1 MNSEEAF
8 EKSPY
13 FSTKHSTYFEV
24 YDELLES
31 YKGRDLTFVE
41 IGVLSGGSLFMWREF
56 FGPGARIIGIDINPT
71 AKKWESFGFE
81 IWVGDQSDPSFWAN
95 FIAEVGPLDVVLDD
109 GGHTYKQQITTAI
122 NLLPAVS
129 DGGLL
134 IVEDTHTSYMS
145 GYGNRKFSLM
155 RWTFRLMDAINSRFS
170 GLKGVSP
177 GHISNLVWKIS
188 TYESIV
194 GYHVDQRKS
203 RIVSKVSNNL
213 GHRDDAIDLRNTLDN
228 HAFSNLLKLGRPV
241 AFVLKNRFIAALY
254 VNLVKLGRLES
265 LELKRLF
272 RSVE

>member
-8 EKSPY
+8 EKSPF
-13 FSTKHSTYFEV
+13 FSTKHSTYFDV
-24 YDELLES
+24 YDDLLES
-31 YKGRDLTFVE
+31 YKGRSITFVE

-56 FGPGARIIGIDINPT
+56 FGPGARIIGIDINPK

-81 IWVGDQSDPSFWAN
+81 IWIGDQADPSFWTN
-95 FIAEVGPLDVVLDD
+95 FIAQVGPLDVVLDD
-109 GGHTYKQQITTAI
+109 GGHTYKQQITTAV

-145 GYGNRKFSLM
+145 SYGNRAFSFM

-170 GLKGVSP
+170 GLKGVIP

-188 TYESIV
+188 TFESIV
-194 GYHVDQRKS
+194 AYHVDRRKS
-203 RIVSKVSNNL
+203 GVVSKVSNNL
-213 GHRDDAIDLRNTLDN
+213 GHRDDAIDLRNTLN
-228 HAFSNLLKLGRPV
+228 NPAFSNFLKVLRPL
-241 AFVLKNRFIAALY
+241 ALVLKNRFIAALY
-254 VNLVKLGRLES
+254 VKLVNLGRFES
-265 LELKRLF
+265 RELRRLF